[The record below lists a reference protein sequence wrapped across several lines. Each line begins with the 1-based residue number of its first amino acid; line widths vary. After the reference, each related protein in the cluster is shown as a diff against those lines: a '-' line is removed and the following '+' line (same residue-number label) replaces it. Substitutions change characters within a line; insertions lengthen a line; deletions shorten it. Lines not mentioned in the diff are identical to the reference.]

1 MVNQE
6 TKIKVLL
13 LENDPAI
20 LDKIQLA
27 LEGRPYEKASF
38 SSSDEALKASKE
50 TLFDLIIS
58 GHNAED
64 EDPIGVMK
72 AFVMATPMTSI
83 IMVTDLSDSEVDE
96 KAEGYGI
103 LGNITRKVP
112 TESLLSLLNTYE
124 KIQQSFKQK

>member
-1 MVNQE
+1 MTRE
-6 TKIKVLL
+6 TRTKVLL
-13 LENDPAI
+13 LENDPAV

-27 LEGRPYEKASF
+27 LEDKLYEKTSF
-38 SSSDEALKASKE
+38 SSSDEAIKASKGI
-50 TLFDLIIS
+50 LFGLIIV
-58 GHNAED
+58 GHNAERK
-64 EDPIGVMK
+64 DPIDVMK

-103 LGNITRKVP
+103 LGNITRDVP
-112 TESLLSLLNTYE
+112 AEGLLSFLQTYE

>member
-13 LENDPAI
+13 LENDPAV

-27 LEGRPYEKASF
+27 LEGRPYEKTSF
-38 SSSDEALKASKE
+38 SSSNEALKASKE
-50 TLFDLIIS
+50 TLFDLIIA
-58 GHNAED
+58 GHNAEH
-64 EDPIGVMK
+64 EDPIDVMK
-72 AFVMATPMTSI
+72 TFVMATPMTSI

-103 LGNITRKVP
+103 LGNISRDVP
-112 TESLLSLLNTYE
+112 AESLLSLLHTYE